1 MSLNPGFTFMANK
14 LERFMLS
21 FAVTPLLISSLPAI
35 AQTSSKMPKN
45 SMQKSMTTHQVKNVT
60 TSPPSLP
67 AAQTPSKSSKLSSY
81 SPASAPMLKIGSH
94 GKAVKDVQAFLKQQ
108 KLYTGAIDGV
118 FGQQM
123 RSAIVAFQQSQHLNK
138 DGLIGQKTWAAMLK
152 SRLG

>member
-1 MSLNPGFTFMANK
+1 MANK

-21 FAVTPLLISSLPAI
+21 FAALTPLLISSLPAI
-35 AQTSSKMPKN
+35 AQTSSKMPHN
-45 SMQKSMTTHQVKNVT
+45 PMQKSMTTHQVRNVT
-60 TSPPSLP
+60 TSPPS
-67 AAQTPSKSSKLSSY
+67 AQTPSNFNSSRLSRY
-81 SPASAPMLKIGSH
+81 SPASAPILKIGSQ

-123 RSAIVAFQQSQHLNK
+123 RSAVMAFQQSQHLSK